1 MEIKSLTEF
10 LKTSPIINSETN
22 EKEILR
28 ETFIPPEIRHKI
40 IDDLR
45 LKEANYYLSKINE
58 II

>member
-45 LKEANYYLSKINE
+45 LKEANY
-58 II
+58 